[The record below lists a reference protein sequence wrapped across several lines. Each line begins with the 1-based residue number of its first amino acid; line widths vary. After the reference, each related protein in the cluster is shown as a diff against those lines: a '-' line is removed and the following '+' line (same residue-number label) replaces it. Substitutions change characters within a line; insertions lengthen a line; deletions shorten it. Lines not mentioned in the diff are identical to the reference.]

1 MYIQHGGENI
11 NWNIAGDVAF
21 LLKVV
26 RQRTSAEG
34 KVPPSND
41 VILYCTHTVQLT

>member
-1 MYIQHGGENI
+1 MYVQYRGGNI
-11 NWNIAGDVAF
+11 NWNTARDVAF

-26 RQRTSAEG
+26 RQRTRAEC

-41 VILYCTHTVQLT
+41 VILYCTHTVKVT